1 MRAKHMRGVWCCVL
15 EVRGG
20 AHHISRKHSSPSS
33 WRPKERSKQS
43 GSCTHQLLMRRA
55 GARHHQQ
62 DRSTARGSNQRHLR
76 HQRRFLSVGR
86 ARLSKRSRMTLN
98 FIEHSSTLV
107 GKRTA
112 YRPAVRTAVLARS
125 GRCDAG
131 QRLGLRAGRA
141 EQHAALSGGWCR
153 LGDSSH
159 LGGRPGWRA
168 LPHRARAPAR
178 ALAPARLLVTVGS
191 LA

>member
-1 MRAKHMRGVWCCVL
+1 MYWLTKALSRNPRWPSEMRAKHMRGVWCCVL

-62 DRSTARGSNQRHLR
+62 DRSTARGSNQRHQR

-98 FIEHSSTLV
+98 FIERGSTL
-107 GKRTA
+107 
-112 YRPAVRTAVLARS
+112 
-125 GRCDAG
+125 C
-131 QRLGLRAGRA
+131 
-141 EQHAALSGGWCR
+141 SGG
-153 LGDSSH
+153 H
-159 LGGRPGWRA
+159 IHGGSAGSA
-168 LPHRARAPAR
+168 GFCSARRSAMAM
-178 ALAPARLLVTVGS
+178 LAAAIVTACLLVPGAATARGAPVDDS
-191 LA
+191 EAAMTPTL

>member
-1 MRAKHMRGVWCCVL
+1 MYWLTKALSRNPRWPSEMRAKHMRGVWCCVL

-20 AHHISRKHSSPSS
+20 AHHISRKHNSPSS

-98 FIEHSSTLV
+98 FIERGSTLQANCLPT
-107 GKRTA
+107 GRTYGCTGEERA
-112 YRPAVRTAVLARS
+112 LRCGAEAGAEGWEGGAARCS
-125 GRCDAG
+125 ERWMVS
-131 QRLGLRAGRA
+131 AGR
-141 EQHAALSGGWCR
+141 
-153 LGDSSH
+153 
-159 LGGRPGWRA
+159 
-168 LPHRARAPAR
+168 
-178 ALAPARLLVTVGS
+178 
-191 LA
+191 

>member
-1 MRAKHMRGVWCCVL
+1 MYWLTKALSRNPRWPSEMRAKHMRGVWCCVL

-62 DRSTARGSNQRHLR
+62 DRSTARGSNQRHQR

-86 ARLSKRSRMTLN
+86 ARLSKRSLN
-98 FIEHSSTLV
+98 FIERGSTL
-107 GKRTA
+107 
-112 YRPAVRTAVLARS
+112 
-125 GRCDAG
+125 
-131 QRLGLRAGRA
+131 GRA
-141 EQHAALSGGWCR
+141 CIECTHHPGANR
-153 LGDSSH
+153 MH
-159 LGGRPGWRA
+159 LKSFSDLAGPSYQGRETRA
-168 LPHRARAPAR
+168 YSC
-178 ALAPARLLVTVGS
+178 T
-191 LA
+191 

>member
-1 MRAKHMRGVWCCVL
+1 MYWLTKALSRNPRWPSEMRAKHMRGVWCCVL

-62 DRSTARGSNQRHLR
+62 DRSTARGSNQRHQR

-86 ARLSKRSRMTLN
+86 ARLSKRSLN
-98 FIEHSSTLV
+98 FIERGSTLW
-107 GKRTA
+107 GTA
-112 YRPAVRTAVLARS
+112 YTEAQGGHLPSGSQPAEFWCVRAQIARS
-125 GRCDAG
+125 KIRIVPACTA
-131 QRLGLRAGRA
+131 LRR
-141 EQHAALSGGWCR
+141 
-153 LGDSSH
+153 
-159 LGGRPGWRA
+159 
-168 LPHRARAPAR
+168 
-178 ALAPARLLVTVGS
+178 
-191 LA
+191 